1 VLSAFAR
8 ELGRGVEYHDVLA
21 STQTRAREL
30 AAQGAS
36 RGIVVA
42 NEQSAGQGTRGR
54 VWVAP
59 RGTSLLASWIV
70 RPAPVASALFAA
82 LAGVAVARA
91 LSALTSADA
100 RLEWPNDVHVDGRKV
115 AGALAHAT
123 SDGDGGVLVLG
134 IGINVHQR
142 PDDFPVEL
150 RERAVSLAIAGR
162 PLDRLALLARL
173 THELDRALKLR
184 SRLVGINNR
193 DLRTF
198 ETRLETTYDLLPRIP
213 SDRLLITESGILA
226 PRDVEAMQ
234 ERAVNC
240 FLVGEAFMRAAEPG
254 AELARLFKLGREE

>member
-1 VLSAFAR
+1 MRSAFAR
-8 ELGRGVEYHDVLA
+8 ELGRSVEYHDVLP

-70 RPAPVASALFAA
+70 RPAPVAPALFAA
-82 LAGVAVARA
+82 LAGVAVARSLGA
-91 LSALTSADA
+91 LAGVDA
-100 RLEWPNDVHVDGRKV
+100 RLEWPNDVHVEGRKV

-142 PDDFPVEL
+142 PDDFPAEISA
-150 RERAVSLAIAGR
+150 RAISLAMAGR
-162 PLDRLALLARL
+162 PLDRLALVARL
-173 THELDRALKLR
+173 TRELDRLEDTTERGAALDEWRRR
-184 SRLVGINNR
+184 S
-193 DLRTF
+193 TF
-198 ETRLETTYDLLPRIP
+198 LGKT
-213 SDRLLITESGILA
+213 
-226 PRDVEAMQ
+226 VEVRAG
-234 ERAVNC
+234 ERAPFRGVAAAIDDDGAL
-240 FLVGEAFMRAAEPG
+240 LVRTSSGTERVVAGEVA
-254 AELARLFKLGREE
+254 LA

>member
-1 VLSAFAR
+1 VRSAFAR
-8 ELGRGVEYHDVLA
+8 ELGRSVEYHDVLP

-59 RGTSLLASWIV
+59 WGTSLLASWIV
-70 RPAPVASALFAA
+70 RPAPVAPALFAA
-82 LAGVAVARA
+82 LAGVAVARSLDA
-91 LSALTSADA
+91 LAGADA
-100 RLEWPNDVHVDGRKV
+100 RLEWPNDVHVEGRKV

-142 PDDFPVEL
+142 PGDFPVEL
-150 RERAVSLAIAGR
+150 SARAISLVMAGR

-173 THELDRALKLR
+173 TRELDRLENTSERSAALDEWR
-184 SRLVGINNR
+184 SRS
-193 DLRTF
+193 TF
-198 ETRLETTYDLLPRIP
+198 LGKT
-213 SDRLLITESGILA
+213 
-226 PRDVEAMQ
+226 VEVRAG
-234 ERAVNC
+234 ERAPFRGVASAIDDDGAL
-240 FLVGEAFMRAAEPG
+240 LVRTSKGTERVVAGEVA
-254 AELARLFKLGREE
+254 LA